1 MLTLRQDFPDI
12 ADELIVAARS
22 DEVLGE
28 ALLDYQ
34 HACISMAEENS
45 QPADRAQWA
54 EIRAELV
61 VEIRQRLNVL
71 GDPLNEL
78 DNEKEKS

>member
-22 DEVLGE
+22 DEALGE

-34 HACISMAEENS
+34 HACKHMTEES
-45 QPADRAQWA
+45 SEPADRTQWA

-61 VEIRQRLNVL
+61 VEIRQRLSAL
-71 GDPLNEL
+71 GAPA
-78 DNEKEKS
+78 K